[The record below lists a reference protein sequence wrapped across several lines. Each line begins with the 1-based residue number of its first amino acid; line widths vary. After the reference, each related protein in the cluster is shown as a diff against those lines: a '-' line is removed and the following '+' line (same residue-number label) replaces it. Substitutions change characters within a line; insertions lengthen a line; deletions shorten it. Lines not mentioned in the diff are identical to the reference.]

1 MAIAGPDGVDA
12 AIKAGVD
19 LDGRPITEAMLA
31 LYNQVMDLE
40 SQRAR
45 SGVLKSMRNRV
56 VKTGAK
62 HFDQD
67 TLNQRLLDAG
77 WDGLKDKEIAFFYG
91 VSPCDGDALPG
102 SILAELLH
110 RVDHLW
116 LELFQGTGLAQIKAF
131 ASGVLGQVLE
141 MKGSLSI
148 GKELNRRALTAL
160 AKRIAERQKRSVFS
174 ELPIHRVDMTE

>member
-12 AIKAGVD
+12 AIKAGID
-19 LDGRPITEAMLA
+19 LDGTPIPAEMLA

-62 HFDQD
+62 HFDKE
-67 TLNQRLLDAG
+67 TLNQRLQAAG

-91 VSPCDGDALPG
+91 
-102 SILAELLH
+102 
-110 RVDHLW
+110 
-116 LELFQGTGLAQIKAF
+116 
-131 ASGVLGQVLE
+131 
-141 MKGSLSI
+141 
-148 GKELNRRALTAL
+148 
-160 AKRIAERQKRSVFS
+160 
-174 ELPIHRVDMTE
+174 

>member
-19 LDGRPITEAMLA
+19 LDGSPIPEAMLA

-45 SGVLKSMRNRV
+45 SGVVKSMRNRV

-91 VSPCDGDALPG
+91 
-102 SILAELLH
+102 
-110 RVDHLW
+110 
-116 LELFQGTGLAQIKAF
+116 
-131 ASGVLGQVLE
+131 
-141 MKGSLSI
+141 
-148 GKELNRRALTAL
+148 
-160 AKRIAERQKRSVFS
+160 
-174 ELPIHRVDMTE
+174 

>member
-1 MAIAGPDGVDA
+1 MLTVAIAGPNGVDA

-19 LDGRPITEAMLA
+19 LDGGPIPEAMLA

-91 VSPCDGDALPG
+91 
-102 SILAELLH
+102 
-110 RVDHLW
+110 
-116 LELFQGTGLAQIKAF
+116 
-131 ASGVLGQVLE
+131 
-141 MKGSLSI
+141 
-148 GKELNRRALTAL
+148 
-160 AKRIAERQKRSVFS
+160 
-174 ELPIHRVDMTE
+174 

>member
-19 LDGRPITEAMLA
+19 LDGSPIPQEMLE

-62 HFDQD
+62 HFDQT
-67 TLNQRLLDAG
+67 TLNQRLQDAG
-77 WDGLKDKEIAFFYG
+77 WDSLKDKEIAFYYG
-91 VSPCDGDALPG
+91 
-102 SILAELLH
+102 
-110 RVDHLW
+110 
-116 LELFQGTGLAQIKAF
+116 
-131 ASGVLGQVLE
+131 
-141 MKGSLSI
+141 
-148 GKELNRRALTAL
+148 
-160 AKRIAERQKRSVFS
+160 
-174 ELPIHRVDMTE
+174 

>member
-1 MAIAGPDGVDA
+1 MAIAGPEGVDA

-19 LDGRPITEAMLA
+19 LDGSPIPQAMLE

-62 HFDQD
+62 HFDQE
-67 TLNQRLLDAG
+67 TLNQRLKAAG

-91 VSPCDGDALPG
+91 
-102 SILAELLH
+102 
-110 RVDHLW
+110 
-116 LELFQGTGLAQIKAF
+116 
-131 ASGVLGQVLE
+131 
-141 MKGSLSI
+141 
-148 GKELNRRALTAL
+148 
-160 AKRIAERQKRSVFS
+160 
-174 ELPIHRVDMTE
+174 

>member
-12 AIKAGVD
+12 AIKAGID
-19 LDGRPITEAMLA
+19 LDGRPIPQEMLE

-62 HFDQD
+62 HFDQK
-67 TLNQRLLDAG
+67 TLNQRLQAAG

-91 VSPCDGDALPG
+91 
-102 SILAELLH
+102 
-110 RVDHLW
+110 
-116 LELFQGTGLAQIKAF
+116 
-131 ASGVLGQVLE
+131 
-141 MKGSLSI
+141 
-148 GKELNRRALTAL
+148 
-160 AKRIAERQKRSVFS
+160 
-174 ELPIHRVDMTE
+174 

>member
-19 LDGRPITEAMLA
+19 LDGSPIPEAMLA
-31 LYNQVMDLE
+31 FYNQVMDLE

-67 TLNQRLLDAG
+67 TLNQRLLEAG
-77 WDGLKDKEIAFFYG
+77 WDGLKDKEIAFY
-91 VSPCDGDALPG
+91 
-102 SILAELLH
+102 
-110 RVDHLW
+110 
-116 LELFQGTGLAQIKAF
+116 
-131 ASGVLGQVLE
+131 
-141 MKGSLSI
+141 
-148 GKELNRRALTAL
+148 
-160 AKRIAERQKRSVFS
+160 FS
-174 ELPIHRVDMTE
+174 

>member
-19 LDGRPITEAMLA
+19 LDGSPIPEAMLA

-62 HFDQD
+62 HFDKD
-67 TLNQRLLDAG
+67 TLNQRLLEAG
-77 WDGLKDKEIAFFYG
+77 WDGLKEKEIAFFYG
-91 VSPCDGDALPG
+91 
-102 SILAELLH
+102 
-110 RVDHLW
+110 
-116 LELFQGTGLAQIKAF
+116 
-131 ASGVLGQVLE
+131 
-141 MKGSLSI
+141 
-148 GKELNRRALTAL
+148 
-160 AKRIAERQKRSVFS
+160 
-174 ELPIHRVDMTE
+174 

>member
-19 LDGRPITEAMLA
+19 LDGSPIPEAMLA
-31 LYNQVMDLE
+31 LYNKVMDLE

-67 TLNQRLLDAG
+67 TLNQRLLEAG
-77 WDGLKDKEIAFFYG
+77 WDGLKDKEIAFY
-91 VSPCDGDALPG
+91 
-102 SILAELLH
+102 
-110 RVDHLW
+110 
-116 LELFQGTGLAQIKAF
+116 
-131 ASGVLGQVLE
+131 
-141 MKGSLSI
+141 
-148 GKELNRRALTAL
+148 
-160 AKRIAERQKRSVFS
+160 FS
-174 ELPIHRVDMTE
+174 